1 MPLIIKGRKRVEK
14 KKAKEA
20 QELECPETKE
30 FIEDPLPKMHECGIC
45 HYSWLCGLRKCQEP
59 EIPEMTEC
67 RKCKCGLPQCFL
79 MESE

>member
-14 KKAKEA
+14 KKF
-20 QELECPETKE
+20 LEDYPEFRPE
-30 FIEDPLPKMHECGIC
+30 SAPEPKFHECGVC
-45 HYSWLCGLRKCQEP
+45 HHMWLCALSKCEEP
-59 EIPEMTEC
+59 QIPEFTEC